1 MNRLTQVKGISIV
14 ALLFC
19 LVIVMQASDAEAK
32 KIYSPIVEQGAV
44 ELAYLLDYS
53 VDNDPGKNGSARHQ
67 LELEYGV
74 TDHWMTAIY
83 GDFRKKPGKAFT
95 YHAFKWEN
103 IYQLFEQGKQWL
115 DAGLYVEYAL
125 MQRALNQP
133 DAVEF
138 KLLLEKGDGAWTHTA
153 NFILKKEL
161 GTNASNKIRAGYA
174 WRSKWRW
181 KRFMQ
186 PSIELYGSFGE
197 LGNTRPLSQQSHQL
211 GPVLIGKLRNGL
223 SYEAGYLF
231 GLTSNSDQGQLKF
244 ILGYE
249 F

>member
-1 MNRLTQVKGISIV
+1 MNGLTQLKGIRAIT
-14 ALLFC
+14 LLAVLAFTC
-19 LVIVMQASDAEAK
+19 QASEAEAK
-32 KIYSPIVEQGAV
+32 KIYSPVVEKGAL
-44 ELAYLLDYS
+44 ELAYLFDYT
-53 VDNDPGKNGSARHQ
+53 VDNDPAKSGNARHQ
-67 LELEYGV
+67 FELEYGV
-74 TDHWMTAIY
+74 TDRWMTAIY
-83 GDFRKKPGKAFT
+83 GDFRKNPGKAFT

-103 IYQLFEQGKQWL
+103 IYQLFAQGKQWL

-125 MQRALNQP
+125 TQRALSQP

-138 KLLLEKGDGAWTHTA
+138 KLLLEKNIGAWTHTA
-153 NFILKKEL
+153 NIILKKEL
-161 GTNASNKIRAGYA
+161 GTNAGNKIRAGYA
-174 WRSKWRW
+174 WRSRWRW
-181 KRFMQ
+181 KRFLQ
-186 PSIELYGSFGE
+186 PSVELYGSFGE

-244 ILGYE
+244 IIGYE